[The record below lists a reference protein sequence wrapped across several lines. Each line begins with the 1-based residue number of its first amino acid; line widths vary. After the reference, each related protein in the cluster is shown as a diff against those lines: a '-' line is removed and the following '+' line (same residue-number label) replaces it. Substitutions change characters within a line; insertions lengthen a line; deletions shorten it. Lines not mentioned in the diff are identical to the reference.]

1 MSRRRKYTTPEEAKA
16 ALKEQKKKYVTEKYL
31 DILKERR
38 RQERALGRR
47 RETLGRRQ
55 DRFSN
60 DRRFRSGASNED
72 SFQHQSHRRHSDP

>member
-38 RQERALGRR
+38 RQEREAKRMIYAMFKQGELHDYTGNLVTQH
-47 RETLGRRQ
+47 TLPL
-55 DRFSN
+55 
-60 DRRFRSGASNED
+60 
-72 SFQHQSHRRHSDP
+72 HQNCEA